1 MVQKKVFVA
10 VVLFMLVA
18 SCSRDYV
25 TGKRTFNLITED
37 QEVAMGR
44 EADPQILA
52 EYGLYEDQ
60 QLTDWLAGIG
70 EEIARVSHRP
80 NLKYT
85 FRIVDSPVVNAFA
98 LPGGWVY
105 FTRGI
110 LAHFNSEDELA
121 GVLGHE
127 IGHIVARHGAEQLS
141 RAQIAMLGINLGSLF
156 SEKFSRYSGLAET
169 TVSLL
174 FLKFSRDQESESDQL
189 GVEYATKL
197 GYDAHKMAG
206 FFHTI
211 ARLSERSGAS
221 LPTFLS
227 THPNPENREQ
237 RVHQLAE
244 EWRSKVNFTPRK
256 TSRAAYLRRI
266 NGLIYGQDP
275 RQGFVEN
282 NMFYH
287 PGMRF
292 KFPVPANWSV
302 TNTPRMV
309 QMVAPQQD
317 AVIQFL
323 LADAATPG
331 EAADKFLEST
341 KQTLISREDRRVRG
355 FPAVS
360 VETKITS
367 ETESLRVLAWFIQK
381 DDRVFAFYGFSA
393 GEKYKKFRPHFI
405 RTMRGFNKESNPA
418 VLNRKPQRIRIRS
431 VPVQGRFEV
440 VMRRLGVPVG
450 QIDELALLNG
460 VERDTVMKKGE
471 LVKTISE

>member
-1 MVQKKVFVA
+1 MQRKIIHLLA
-10 VVLFMLVA
+10 VLTLTL

-52 EYGLYEDQ
+52 EYGVYEDE
-60 QLTDWLAGIG
+60 QLTAWLAGIG

-127 IGHIVARHGAEQLS
+127 VGHIVARHGAEQLS
-141 RAQIAMLGINLGSLF
+141 RTQLAMLGINLGSLF
-156 SEKFSRYSGLAET
+156 SERFSRFSGLAET

-174 FLKFSRDQESESDQL
+174 FLKFSRDQESESDVL
-189 GVEYATKL
+189 GVEYATRL
-197 GYDAHKMAG
+197 GYDAHKMAN

-211 ARLSERSGAS
+211 ARLSQKSGSA
-221 LPTFLS
+221 LPGFLS
-227 THPNPENREQ
+227 THPNPENREE
-237 RVHQLAE
+237 RVHQLTE
-244 EWRSKVNFTPRK
+244 EWRQKVAFQPRK

-266 NGLIYGQDP
+266 NGIIYGQDP

-282 NMFYH
+282 DMFYH
-287 PGMRF
+287 PVMRF
-292 KFPVPANWSV
+292 KFPLPQGWSV
-302 TNTPRMV
+302 NNTPRMV
-309 QMVAPQQD
+309 QIVSPQQD
-317 AVIQFL
+317 AVIQFQ
-323 LADAATPG
+323 LADAATPD
-331 EAADKFLEST
+331 EAADTFLAST
-341 KQTLISREDRRVRG
+341 RQTVISRDDRRLRG

-360 VETKITS
+360 LETKIAS
-367 ETESLRVLAWFIQK
+367 ETESLRVQAWFIQK
-381 DDRVFAFYGFSA
+381 DNRVFAFYGFCAS
-393 GEKYKKFRPHFI
+393 ENYKKFQPQFT
-405 RTMRGFNKESNPA
+405 RTMRGFNRETNPS
-418 VLNRKPQRIRIRS
+418 VLNRKPKRVRIRT
-431 VPVQGRFEV
+431 VPAQGSFEF
-440 VMRRLGVPVG
+440 VMRRLGVRG
-450 QIDELALLNG
+450 KAIDELALLNG
-460 VERDTVMKKGE
+460 VERDTVMKKGD